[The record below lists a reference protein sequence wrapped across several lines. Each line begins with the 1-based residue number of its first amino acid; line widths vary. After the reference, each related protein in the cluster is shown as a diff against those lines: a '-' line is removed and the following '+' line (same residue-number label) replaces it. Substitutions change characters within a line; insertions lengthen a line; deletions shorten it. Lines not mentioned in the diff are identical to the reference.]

1 MIEAV
6 RSQDSLARGSAP
18 VSPSG
23 YRAEID
29 SLRALAVVAVILN
42 HIDERLLPSGYL
54 GVDVFFV
61 ISGFV
66 ITASLTRHPA
76 HSLGDLLLD
85 FYSRRL
91 KRLVPALLLFVVVVG
106 VLACLVIPRPHAALC
121 ARGSAPCSGSPTST
135 SMGRPPMTSAPPP
148 SSTPFPT
155 PGRWGW
161 RSRITSC
168 SHWWPG

>member
-1 MIEAV
+1 MIEAIRPPNSV
-6 RSQDSLARGSAP
+6 AQGTAP
-18 VSPSG
+18 ASPSG

-29 SLRALAVVAVILN
+29 GLRALAVVAVILN

-66 ITASLTRHPA
+66 ITASLTRRPA
-76 HSLGDLLLD
+76 HSLADLLLG

-106 VLACLVIPRPHAALC
+106 VLACLVIPRPHTAL
-121 ARGSAPCSGSPTST
+121 RTGISALFGFSNVYLHG
-135 SMGRPPMTSAPPP
+135 
-148 SSTPFPT
+148 
-155 PGRWGW
+155 
-161 RSRITSC
+161 
-168 SHWWPG
+168 